1 MSRVDHRGFDWKE
14 IAEVLHISGVSARVI
29 FWREVQC
36 LRSETADRQPR
47 ATIHQQESDSVRVK
61 LDKGIRGSR
70 QTR

>member
-1 MSRVDHRGFDWKE
+1 MSRVDRRGFDWKE

-29 FWREVQC
+29 LWRKVQR
-36 LRSETADRQPR
+36 LRAKTVDSQPR
-47 ATIHQQESDSVRVK
+47 AIIHQQESDSVSVK